1 MNESK
6 SGIPH
11 LESYSSISTC
21 IHWIIG
27 PGFLVCMLA
36 QVLSIF
42 NPVEDLASKPDGEIP
57 EKVSNI
63 SFISPEASWISWFVI
78 ALFFWAPPLFS
89 AWILGRKRRNSRFV
103 SRAGEMGLRLIG
115 IPGILLGISLLLNF
129 PVRLLAVWTVFHYSL
144 ALISSM
150 VAEYR
155 MQYCIPE

>member
-1 MNESK
+1 
-6 SGIPH
+6 
-11 LESYSSISTC
+11 
-21 IHWIIG
+21 
-27 PGFLVCMLA
+27 
-36 QVLSIF
+36 
-42 NPVEDLASKPDGEIP
+42 
-57 EKVSNI
+57 
-63 SFISPEASWISWFVI
+63 VI

-150 VAEYR
+150 FADYR
-155 MQYCIPE
+155 MQYCMPE

>member
-1 MNESK
+1 
-6 SGIPH
+6 
-11 LESYSSISTC
+11 
-21 IHWIIG
+21 
-27 PGFLVCMLA
+27 MLA

-42 NPVEDLASKPDGEIP
+42 NPVEDLAARPNGEIP
-57 EKVSNI
+57 EKVSIN
-63 SFISPEASWISWFVI
+63 SFISAEASWICWFVI
-78 ALFFWAPPLFS
+78 ALFFWAPPRFS
-89 AWILGRKRRNSRFV
+89 AWIFGKKRRNSRFV

-155 MQYCIPE
+155 MQYCMPE